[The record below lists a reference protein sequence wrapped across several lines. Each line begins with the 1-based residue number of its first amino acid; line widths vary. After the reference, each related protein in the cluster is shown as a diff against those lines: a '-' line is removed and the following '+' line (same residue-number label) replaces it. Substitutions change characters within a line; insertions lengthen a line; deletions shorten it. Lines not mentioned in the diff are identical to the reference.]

1 MKKNEKKQK
10 RKTAP
15 SFEAALRTGI
25 LPGYMQL
32 WSQERLQAIKN
43 LYEAITEKKDA
54 DSGKIVVA
62 GVPCGGGKSSLLK
75 GLAVMAAE
83 RMKNITTR
91 LSAVVKHRSLDKTKT
106 LVWFECYTNSGRST
120 SSRNYT
126 YDRSA
131 DKWTYALD
139 EQEVE
144 VSENYVAEDF
154 TNTYKNFLSMM
165 DMIDS
170 SISGI
175 KEGWL
180 S

>member
-83 RMKNITTR
+83 RM
-91 LSAVVKHRSLDKTKT
+91 LS
-106 LVWFECYTNSGRST
+106 LVMMTDNNQRYRGR
-120 SSRNYT
+120 Y
-126 YDRSA
+126 
-131 DKWTYALD
+131 
-139 EQEVE
+139 
-144 VSENYVAEDF
+144 
-154 TNTYKNFLSMM
+154 
-165 DMIDS
+165 
-170 SISGI
+170 
-175 KEGWL
+175 
-180 S
+180 